1 MARWLYS
8 ALLYLLLP
16 PAFVRLWLRGRRNPA
31 YRARWGERLGLVPP
45 LPQAPRIWL
54 HAVSV
59 GETIAAAPLLR
70 ALQARLPAHD
80 WLVTTTTPTGSAQVR
95 RLFGDEVAHH
105 YLPWDLP
112 QAVAHFLDR
121 TRPDLLLVM
130 ETEIWP
136 NLFAACRKRG
146 IPVCIVNARLSERSL
161 RGYRRIRPLLAG
173 ALSGVRVLAQ
183 AEADAERFRELGA
196 REVRVTGNLK
206 FDLEIPAS
214 ATATGEALRLA
225 LGHRP
230 VWVAGSTHEGEDAL
244 VLAAHRR
251 LLKQA
256 PDALLILVPRH
267 PERFD
272 AVAELIGQD
281 GFSFRRRSSGALPGA
296 ADSVYLGDTLGELL
310 AFYAAADIAF
320 VGGSL
325 VPHGGH
331 NPLEP
336 AALGVPV
343 ITGPHWHNF
352 AAIYPEL
359 IAAGAAREVP
369 DAARLAEV
377 LTGWLA
383 DPLSRD
389 AAGEA
394 GRRVVADNRGA
405 LQRTLEA
412 LPLPTVSERGSQ

>member
-1 MARWLYS
+1 MSRWFYS
-8 ALLYLLLP
+8 ALLHCLLP
-16 PAFVRLWLRGRRNPA
+16 AALLRLWLRGRRNPA
-31 YRARWGERLGLVPP
+31 YRLRWAERLGQVPP
-45 LPQAPRIWL
+45 LPDAPRIWL

-70 ALQARLPAHD
+70 RLQGELPGYQ
-80 WLVTTTTPTGSAQVR
+80 WLVSTTTPTGSEQVL
-95 RLFGDEVAHH
+95 RLFGNEVAHH

-112 QAVAHFLDR
+112 EAVARFLDR
-121 TRPDLLLVM
+121 TRPALLLVM

-136 NLFAACRKRG
+136 NLFAACRRRD

-161 RGYRRIRPLLAG
+161 RGYRRIRPLVAE
-173 ALSGVRVLAQ
+173 ALSSVRVLAQ
-183 AEADAERFRELGA
+183 SEADAGRFRSLGA
-196 REVRVTGNLK
+196 PDVRVTGNLK
-206 FDLEIPAS
+206 FDLEIPAT

-230 VWVAGSTHEGEDAL
+230 VWVAGSTHEGEDAQ
-244 VLAAHRR
+244 VLEAHQR
-251 LLKQA
+251 LLEDF

-272 AVAELIGQD
+272 DVARQIEARGLA
-281 GFSFRRRSSGALPGA
+281 FRRRSSGALPGGG
-296 ADSVYLGDTLGELL
+296 DSVYLGDTLGELL
-310 AFYAAADIAF
+310 AFYAAADVAF

-352 AAIYPEL
+352 AAIYPALLEQ
-359 IAAGAAREVP
+359 GAAFEVGGAEAL
-369 DAARLAEV
+369 AAALQHC
-377 LTGWLA
+377 LG
-383 DPLSRD
+383 DPVARD
-389 AAGEA
+389 RAGEA
-394 GRRVVADNRGA
+394 GRQFVETNRGA

-412 LPLPTVSERGSQ
+412 LPLPSVRRSA